1 MEVTAFVPADDE
13 VDFLVETGV
22 TTGAGF
28 LYSGHG
34 SVVPLLWLRMGSL
47 GCGRAFALWQWYS
60 PVDRPHLGQFVRQV
74 WQP

>member
-1 MEVTAFVPADDE
+1 MEVAAFVPADDE

-34 SVVPLLWLRMGSL
+34 SVVPLL
-47 GCGRAFALWQWYS
+47 
-60 PVDRPHLGQFVRQV
+60 
-74 WQP
+74 